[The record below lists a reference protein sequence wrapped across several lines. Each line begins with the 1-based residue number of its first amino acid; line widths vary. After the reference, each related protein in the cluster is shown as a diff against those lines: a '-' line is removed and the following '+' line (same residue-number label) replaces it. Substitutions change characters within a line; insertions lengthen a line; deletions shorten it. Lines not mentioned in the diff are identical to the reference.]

1 MISDVLPNCLS
12 PVIVQATLLL
22 AIGIIIEASVSFVG
36 LGVQPP
42 APSWGNMLADARNYL
57 FSGEWWLSV
66 FPGAAHL
73 RQRRRLQPAGRR
85 PARCAGPAPHH
96 IGADGMTE
104 DLLRIDGLHVGFGD
118 RQVVRGVDLR
128 IAPGEV
134 VGLVG
139 ESGSGKSMTALA
151 TMRLLPPGGTVTNG
165 RIMFRGQDL
174 RERSTTELNRLRG
187 SQIGMIFQDPLT
199 ALNPAL
205 SVGRQM
211 VDMIRT
217 HQPLGRRAALARAEE
232 LLALV
237 GIPYPRQ
244 RLLAFPHE
252 LSGGM
257 RQRVMIALAVSCNPS
272 LLIAD
277 EPTTALDVTVQAQVM
292 DLLDRI
298 RTEFNIAILFIS
310 HNLELVAEISTR
322 VTVMYAGRVVESG
335 QVQELFASPRHPYTR
350 QLLRCIP
357 RLDGSRGAMP
367 TIPGLPPKIG
377 ALPPG
382 CPFAPRCGVAE
393 PRCATE
399 QPPISWHQKQMAVC
413 FRADEMVPA

>member
-1 MISDVLPNCLS
+1 MNPDPTS
-12 PVIVQATLLL
+12 
-22 AIGIIIEASVSFVG
+22 
-36 LGVQPP
+36 
-42 APSWGNMLADARNYL
+42 
-57 FSGEWWLSV
+57 
-66 FPGAAHL
+66 H
-73 RQRRRLQPAGRR
+73 
-85 PARCAGPAPHH
+85 
-96 IGADGMTE
+96 

-118 RQVVRGVDLR
+118 REVVRGVDLR
-128 IAPGEV
+128 VAAGEV

-151 TMRLLPPGGTVTNG
+151 IMRLLPPGGAVTSG
-165 RIMFRGQDL
+165 RILFRGQDL
-174 RERSTTELNRLRG
+174 QECSSNELNRLRG

-205 SVGRQM
+205 SIGRQLT
-211 VDMIRT
+211 DTIRT
-217 HQPLGRRAALARAEE
+217 HQPLGRRAATTRAEE

-298 RTEFNIAILFIS
+298 RAEFNIAILFIS

-322 VTVMYAGRVVESG
+322 VTVMYAGRVVETG
-335 QVQELFASPRHPYTR
+335 HVHELFAASRHPYTR

-357 RLDGSRGAMP
+357 RLDGMRGAMP
-367 TIPGLPPKIG
+367 TIPGLPPRIG

-382 CPFAPRCGVAE
+382 CPFAPRCDLAE
-393 PRCATE
+393 PRCRTLE
-399 QPPISWHQKQMAVC
+399 PPISWRDRQMAVC
-413 FRADEMVPA
+413 FRADDEATL

>member
-1 MISDVLPNCLS
+1 
-12 PVIVQATLLL
+12 
-22 AIGIIIEASVSFVG
+22 
-36 LGVQPP
+36 
-42 APSWGNMLADARNYL
+42 
-57 FSGEWWLSV
+57 
-66 FPGAAHL
+66 
-73 RQRRRLQPAGRR
+73 
-85 PARCAGPAPHH
+85 
-96 IGADGMTE
+96 MTE
-104 DLLRIDGLHVGFGD
+104 DLLRIEGLHVGFRSGD
-118 RQVVRGVDLR
+118 AMRSVVRGVDLR

-151 TMRLLPPGGTVTNG
+151 IMRLLPPGGAVTSG
-165 RIMFRGQDL
+165 RISFRGQDL
-174 RERSTTELNRLRG
+174 REYSAGELNTLRG
-187 SQIGMIFQDPLT
+187 KQIGMIFQDPLT
-199 ALNPAL
+199 ALNPAIPI
-205 SVGRQM
+205 GRQLQ
-211 VDMIRT
+211 DAIRT
-217 HQPLGRRAALARAEE
+217 HLKLGRRAAMARAEE

-244 RLLAFPHE
+244 RLLAYPHE

-298 RTEFNIAILFIS
+298 RSEFGIAILFIS

-335 QVQELFASPRHPYTR
+335 DVRALFASPRHPYTR

-357 RLDGSRGAMP
+357 RLDGSRDAMP

-382 CPFAPRCGVAE
+382 CPFAPRCDLAE
-393 PRCATE
+393 PGCSAE
-399 QPPISWHQKQMAVC
+399 EPPIRWHDRQMAVC

>member
-1 MISDVLPNCLS
+1 
-12 PVIVQATLLL
+12 
-22 AIGIIIEASVSFVG
+22 
-36 LGVQPP
+36 
-42 APSWGNMLADARNYL
+42 
-57 FSGEWWLSV
+57 
-66 FPGAAHL
+66 
-73 RQRRRLQPAGRR
+73 
-85 PARCAGPAPHH
+85 
-96 IGADGMTE
+96 MTE
-104 DLLRIDGLHVGFGD
+104 DLLRIDGLHVGFRSGD
-118 RQVVRGVDLR
+118 ATRSVVHGVDLR

-151 TMRLLPPGGTVTNG
+151 IMRLLPPGGAVTSG
-165 RIMFRGQDL
+165 RITFGGRNL
-174 RERSTTELNRLRG
+174 RECSAGDLNKLRG

-205 SVGRQM
+205 SIGRQLT
-211 VDMIRT
+211 DAIRT
-217 HQPLGRRAALARAEE
+217 HQPLGRRAAMARAEE
-232 LLALV
+232 LLELV

-298 RTEFNIAILFIS
+298 RSEFSIAILFIS

-335 QVQELFASPRHPYTR
+335 DVRALFASPRHPYTR
-350 QLLRCIP
+350 QLLRCVP
-357 RLDGSRGAMP
+357 RLDGNRGAMP
-367 TIPGLPPKIG
+367 TIAGLPPKTG
-377 ALPPG
+377 ELLPG
-382 CPFAPRCGVAE
+382 CPFAPRCDLAE
-393 PRCATE
+393 SRCSAE
-399 QPPISWHQKQMAVC
+399 QPPIRWHGQQMAVC
-413 FRADEMVPA
+413 FRTEERVPA

>member
-1 MISDVLPNCLS
+1 
-12 PVIVQATLLL
+12 
-22 AIGIIIEASVSFVG
+22 
-36 LGVQPP
+36 
-42 APSWGNMLADARNYL
+42 
-57 FSGEWWLSV
+57 
-66 FPGAAHL
+66 
-73 RQRRRLQPAGRR
+73 
-85 PARCAGPAPHH
+85 
-96 IGADGMTE
+96 MTD
-104 DLLRIDGLHVGFGD
+104 DLLRIDGLHVGFRSGD
-118 RQVVRGVDLR
+118 EMRGVVRGVDLR

-151 TMRLLPPGGTVTNG
+151 LMRLLPPGGAVTSG
-165 RIMFRGQDL
+165 RVTFKGRDL
-174 RERSTTELNRLRG
+174 LGMPAPELNRLRG
-187 SQIGMIFQDPLT
+187 KEIGMIFQDPLT
-199 ALNPAL
+199 ALNPAIQI
-205 SVGRQM
+205 GRQM
-211 VDMIRT
+211 TDVLCA
-217 HQPLGRRAALARAEE
+217 HEPLGRKAAAARAEE

-237 GIPYPRQ
+237 GIPYPKQ
-244 RLLAFPHE
+244 RLLAYPHE

-298 RTEFNIAILFIS
+298 RQEFNIAVLFIS

-322 VTVMYAGRVVESG
+322 VTVMYAGRVVETG
-335 QVQELFASPRHPYTR
+335 AVQALFEAPMHPYTR

-367 TIPGLPPKIG
+367 TIPGLPPRIG

-382 CPFAPRCGVAE
+382 CPFAPRCDMADA
-393 PRCATE
+393 RCAAE
-399 QPPISWHQKQMAVC
+399 EPPIRWHGRQMAVC
-413 FRADEMVPA
+413 HHASEAVPA